1 MLILMK
7 AGILFGEVEVVA
19 VGVMVVAAVLLIAS
33 TKIREREGSIP
44 QSSFYGQLPDYYTF
58 LVLSTRWTGSP

>member
-1 MLILMK
+1 MLMK

-58 LVLSTRWTGSP
+58 LVLSTHWTSSP